1 MALVIFFLIHKDLRK
16 FGSALN
22 SMLCCLP
29 LESKMLHL
37 NVEYLQEHYEEP
49 ESHVGGFRNAGKY
62 HDSHINLRLMKITG
76 LGTIST
82 LSLKLKFSI
91 VIIFV

>member
-1 MALVIFFLIHKDLRK
+1 MFFLIHKDFRK
-16 FGSALN
+16 LGSALN
-22 SMLCCLP
+22 IMLCCLP

-62 HDSHINLRLMKITG
+62 HDSHINMRLMEIAG
-76 LGTIST
+76 LSTIN
-82 LSLKLKFSI
+82 F
-91 VIIFV
+91 